1 MAETVALPEQVSAQA
16 YMKNLMVDADE
27 DDDVR
32 LHLAALCGDCEGLR
46 QILAEPQSERWLDY
60 RVRPYM
66 SPSLRLGVSGGNP
79 ECVKILLAAGANIE
93 LEDVKGQTPLFV
105 ATSQRKTEIMKILL
119 EAGANPEGSQKNRC
133 CPLLV
138 AVRDGYSEGVKLLLQ
153 HGADSEPFDQISTC
167 VPGWPLHHAV
177 VEHPEF
183 VELYHECGGNL
194 HQQNSAGA
202 TCLQEFLD
210 SSPAK
215 NSLMILSGLPL
226 SLKSLCRVTLRQ
238 LLGRN
243 KLVKLSSLDLP
254 ACLFPFLNFEEFSH
268 HSSRF
273 KENHHIRMHDK

>member
-1 MAETVALPEQVSAQA
+1 MGWRRDGAKNTLKTVYLGSASA
-16 YMKNLMVDADE
+16 SAP
-27 DDDVR
+27 
-32 LHLAALCGDCEGLR
+32 A
-46 QILAEPQSERWLDY
+46 
-60 RVRPYM
+60 
-66 SPSLRLGVSGGNP
+66 GGNP

-177 VEHPEF
+177 VYAHFTCFLELIKGGALANLTLLPYPVNPKILARLSIPHAILKYAKEHPEF